1 MRGVP
6 GNTVK
11 NKEQHR
17 VGLGVHSAPPG
28 PMQSTMPPKRS
39 ADADNPPRADR
50 CEGLRPTGSARAHG
64 AIGGL
69 LLLLAATV
77 VAATSLGYVRL
88 PFQAVIQIM
97 AGSLLDQPGWLASY
111 DPVWTAIVTEVRLP
125 RILTSALVGAGLAMA
140 GVVFQG
146 ILLNPLADPYTLG
159 VSAGAAFGASV
170 ALLLNMHLFTAF
182 SIPLLAFGGAV
193 TTLFLVIYLSSDG
206 SGLSSTNL
214 ILSGIIVAAILSAGL
229 SFIKYV
235 ADEQVSVIIFW
246 LMGSFAART
255 WADVVMVTTAVI
267 LGAAVCAYF
276 ARDLNLL
283 ALGERP
289 AAALGVDFQR
299 VTLVLLITA
308 SLVAAVCVAVS
319 GIIGF
324 VGLLVPHLMRMLV
337 GPDNRRLLPA
347 SLLTGA
353 LLLLAADTLT
363 RAVLPQEI
371 PIGVLTALVGGPFFC
386 YVFRKRQREQAF

>member
-1 MRGVP
+1 MAHSQTPGDGADIRGGRP
-6 GNTVK
+6 ARWTVT
-11 NKEQHR
+11 
-17 VGLGVHSAPPG
+17 GL
-28 PMQSTMPPKRS
+28 
-39 ADADNPPRADR
+39 
-50 CEGLRPTGSARAHG
+50 
-64 AIGGL
+64 GL
-69 LLLLAATV
+69 LLATGLV
-77 VAATSLGYVRL
+77 VAAGLGYIRL
-88 PFQAVIQIM
+88 PFDAVLRIM
-97 AGSLLDQPGWLASY
+97 AARLLDQPEWVAHY
-111 DPVWTAIVTEVRLP
+111 DPVWSVVVTEVRLP
-125 RILTSALVGAGLAMA
+125 RVLTSVLVGAGLALS

-170 ALLLNMHLFTAF
+170 ALLLNISLLGAF
-182 SIPLLAFGGAV
+182 SVPLFAFIGA
-193 TTLFLVIYLSSDG
+193 TATLFLVIWLSADG
-206 SGLSSTNL
+206 SGLSSNNL

-255 WADVVMVTTAVI
+255 WVDVGLAA
-267 LGAAVCAYF
+267 AAVGLGLAICTYF

-289 AAALGVDFQR
+289 AASLGVDFQR
-299 VTLVLLITA
+299 VTLILLVTV
-308 SLVAAVCVAVS
+308 SLVAAVCVAIS

-337 GPDNRRLLPA
+337 GADNRGLLPA
-347 SLLTGA
+347 SLLAGA

-386 YVFRKRQREQAF
+386 WVFRQRQKEQRL

>member
-1 MRGVP
+1 MPVRTGLVLVVMNTTPTP
-6 GNTVK
+6 GNPVDGTPTPANEALDRHSRASRSVFGTVA
-11 NKEQHR
+11 
-17 VGLGVHSAPPG
+17 GLG
-28 PMQSTMPPKRS
+28 
-39 ADADNPPRADR
+39 
-50 CEGLRPTGSARAHG
+50 L
-64 AIGGL
+64 I
-69 LLLLAATV
+69 LAAAIT
-77 VAATSLGYVRL
+77 AAASLGYIHL
-88 PFQAVIQIM
+88 PFPAVLHIM
-97 AGSLLDQPGWLASY
+97 GAHLCDRPDWLSAY
-111 DPVWTAIVTEVRLP
+111 DPVWSVVVTEVRLP
-125 RILTSALVGAGLAMA
+125 RILCAAVVGAGLAMC

-159 VSAGAAFGASV
+159 VSAGAAFGAAV
-170 ALLLNMHLFTAF
+170 ALWLNIAMLGAF
-182 SIPLLAFGGAV
+182 SVPLFAFAGAAA
-193 TTLFLVIYLSSDG
+193 TLFVVIYLSSDG

-214 ILSGIIVAAILSAGL
+214 ILAGIIVAAILSAGL

-255 WADVVMVTTAVI
+255 WTDVGLVTMAVS
-267 LGAAVCAYF
+267 LGVAVCTFF

-299 VTLVLLITA
+299 VTLALLVTA

-337 GPDNRRLLPA
+337 GPDNRGLLPVSMLA
-347 SLLTGA
+347 GA
-353 LLLLAADTLT
+353 LLLLGADTLT

-386 YVFRKRQREQAF
+386 YVFRKRQKEQAL